1 VGLGIFVF
9 FPVSRSNSQS
19 VSQRGS
25 VGVQVS
31 PAIRARRS
39 GVNEEVLATQTTL
52 DLEAPYAAATVELW
66 PSPNRSVRKVGC
78 PLPCLVATQPLRLAK
93 VAEVGSRTRLVG

>member
-1 VGLGIFVF
+1 MASVGLGIFVF

-39 GVNEEVLATQTTL
+39 GVNEEVLATQTTSAL
-52 DLEAPYAAATVELW
+52 RSGNRGIVAVSQQIRPESGLSITMPGGNSAAA
-66 PSPNRSVRKVGC
+66 
-78 PLPCLVATQPLRLAK
+78 PCKGR
-93 VAEVGSRTRLVG
+93 